1 VLLVVRVERQVGC
14 GLFPL
19 FARPG
24 LRRRLLL
31 ADGGLR
37 SCGVRPLRM
46 RRVGRPG
53 LAPLQIVRDSV
64 PTLRRA
70 AESPACGARS
80 RACATLRSAS
90 STSPAASTSSPSDG
104 GSCQMVMAPLA
115 VQSFAPYP
123 QSEQQNVGLDRLV
136 TLQRV
141 LAHKG
146 VPERVRA
153 RVRAEGV
160 EPSCS
165 FEHRHLKPARMPFR
179 HARSVPILS
188 LGAPKT
194 CRQCGLAWPITDE
207 GLSRAVCGAVR
218 GCEAPHRSWCKRL
231 RDCAST
237 RCAATDGARLAMPTT
252 NSAKASARIRL
263 RCRS

>member
-1 VLLVVRVERQVGC
+1 
-14 GLFPL
+14 
-19 FARPG
+19 
-24 LRRRLLL
+24 
-31 ADGGLR
+31 
-37 SCGVRPLRM
+37 M

-90 STSPAASTSSPSDG
+90 STSPAATTSSPSDG

-136 TLQRV
+136 TLQHV

-153 RVRAEGV
+153 EGV
-160 EPSCS
+160 EPSLCPRS
-165 FEHRHLKPARMPFR
+165 GRRNGCDLRNNMSCDSLRFPWFVPKCAQNVPTGSGSTAPTKRASNSDRRATRALARHPAWVAGRHLSYGVPSPPRRLNVNRLRFFR
-179 HARSVPILS
+179 HSAII
-188 LGAPKT
+188 GASWED
-194 CRQCGLAWPITDE
+194 CELAGNPAIKH
-207 GLSRAVCGAVR
+207 
-218 GCEAPHRSWCKRL
+218 P
-231 RDCAST
+231 
-237 RCAATDGARLAMPTT
+237 
-252 NSAKASARIRL
+252 
-263 RCRS
+263 